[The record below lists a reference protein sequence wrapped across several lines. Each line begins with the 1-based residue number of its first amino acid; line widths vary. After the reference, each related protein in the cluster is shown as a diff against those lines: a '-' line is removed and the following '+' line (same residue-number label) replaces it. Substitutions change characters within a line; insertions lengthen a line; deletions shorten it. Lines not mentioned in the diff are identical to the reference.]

1 MTSIIH
7 QSIRIQ
13 TSLLN
18 GVEKKALV
26 WIANRLPQWVTSDM
40 LTWLGL
46 FGAFLGGVGF
56 FMTHFSIYWLW
67 LSSAGLVVNWF
78 GDSLDGTLARVRNR
92 QRPLYGYY
100 LDHNI
105 DTMTEAFLFIGAGLS
120 PLVNMSVAVLCYA
133 AYLALTVY
141 VSINAHL
148 KSEFKL
154 TYGKL
159 GPTEFRVLII
169 IVNTLLMY
177 IPSLTAYR
185 NSFDWF
191 GVAVEYG
198 SLDIIAIGILCILV
212 IFYFTSFFHDL
223 RWFAEKDPLIKPS
236 SPKSKADTNLLP
248 DN

>member
-1 MTSIIH
+1 MIPTVRK
-7 QSIRIQ
+7 SIRIQ

-18 GVEKKALV
+18 GVEKKVLV

-46 FGAFLGGVGF
+46 FGAFLGGLGF
-56 FMTHFSIYWLW
+56 FLTHFCIYWLW
-67 LSSAGLVVNWF
+67 LSSAGLIINWF

-100 LDHNI
+100 IDHNI
-105 DTMTEAFLFIGAGLS
+105 DVLTEAFLFIGAGLS
-120 PLVNMSVAVLCYA
+120 LLVNMSVALFCYA

-148 KSEFKL
+148 KNEFKL
-154 TYGKL
+154 TYVKL

-177 IPSLTAYR
+177 IPPLTAYK
-185 NSFDWF
+185 STFDWF
-191 GVAVEYG
+191 GTTISYG
-198 SLDIIAIGILCILV
+198 SLDIIGIGILCILV

-223 RWFAEKDPLIKPS
+223 RWFAEKDPLTAQNMTDTNV
-236 SPKSKADTNLLP
+236 SPKDNLA
-248 DN
+248 